1 MIGRLFYLAAG
12 AAIGGYAVHRINRAR
27 RALTPGGVAE
37 RVEGRVSE
45 YRGALRELNEDLAG
59 AVREQEEE
67 LLRRYAPGKGRAAL
81 PRAGTEPPEL
91 SADGEDGNR
100 TRPR

>member
-12 AAIGGYAVHRINRAR
+12 AAIGGYAVHRVHRAR

-37 RVEGRVSE
+37 RVEGRVDE
-45 YRGALRELNEDLAG
+45 YRGALRELNEDLAE

-67 LLRRYAPGKGRAAL
+67 LLRRYAPKEGRRSL
-81 PRAGTEPPEL
+81 PESDDRGLPGAG
-91 SADGEDGNR
+91 
-100 TRPR
+100 